1 MAGYDVKDSGATKLE
16 VVTPSDT
23 VLLSGVRALWVGN
36 SGNIAIVAADDAVD
50 AQPRAGAGTAVV
62 LANVPSGAILPIAA
76 RKVMSTST
84 TATSVVA
91 LK

>member
-1 MAGYDVKDSGATKLE
+1 MGYSVEDSGASRLQ
-16 VVTPSDT
+16 VVIPSNTD
-23 VLLSGVRALWVGN
+23 LLTGVRALWIGN
-36 SGNIAIVAADDAVD
+36 GGDVAILATGDALD
-50 AQPRAGAGTAVV
+50 AQPKAGSGTVVV
-62 LANVPSGAILPIAA
+62 LANVPSGSVLPISA